1 MTRLITL
8 SRAAHL
14 SGMTRGALQKKIRE
28 GELPSFD
35 GMVSTEDLCR
45 AFPGCEVEREIDES
59 GAFERIVRV
68 RDEAFGRRVRERMLP
83 SQEAPGMQ

>member
-1 MTRLITL
+1 MTRLITV

-45 AFPGCEVEREIDES
+45 AFPGCEV
-59 GAFERIVRV
+59 
-68 RDEAFGRRVRERMLP
+68 
-83 SQEAPGMQ
+83 